1 MTMLDRMRRHKSWL
15 KWSLAIVVVAF
26 VLLYIPNFLRGGGIG
41 AGAAAGAGNREVVA
55 SVDGRE
61 ITVAQFRKVY
71 NQQMQAYRRSYGGS
85 IDERLL
91 KQMGIDRRILQQ
103 LIDEEAG
110 LAEAR
115 RLGIT
120 TSDEEVRTRI
130 LALPAFQEN
139 GQFIGDERYRQLLQ
153 MAEPPRR
160 PAEFEEEV
168 RRSMTLSK
176 LQGALTDWMTV
187 SAADVTA
194 EYKKR
199 NEKVKL
205 AVVSFP
211 SDKFLA
217 ETTATD
223 AEIAQQYEQHKSD
236 YRIPDKRKVRYAL
249 LDTQSIRNRTQVTAQ
264 DVQRYYEDN
273 EAQYSTPEE
282 VRASHILLKTEGKD
296 DAAVK
301 KEAEDLLA
309 KAKAGADFAE
319 LAKKYSEDDSN
330 KDKGG
335 DLGFFPKG
343 QMVPEFDTVAF
354 SMQPGQIS
362 DLVKTQFG
370 YHIIKMVEKKPAT
383 KRTLDEVR
391 PQIEDQLKTQ
401 RAQEEAQRTV
411 NDLAGK
417 VTKPADLDAV
427 AKPRG
432 FTLGETDYFSQRDP
446 VVGLGMSPAVAARA
460 FELKDNE
467 VSDAIQT
474 PQGFAFITVT
484 GKQPA
489 SDPPLEAVKDKV
501 RLDVVKK
508 KAVETARQKA
518 AALAAQLKTGDFNA
532 VAKSAGL
539 EVKTTDLIARGAPIP
554 DAGVSPAIDAAAFA
568 LPAGAVSD
576 PIVTETG
583 AVVVK
588 VLEHPA
594 ISPAD
599 MAKGLESVR
608 ADLLAERR
616 NQFFSAYMAK
626 ARERMQI
633 NVNQQLVNQMFA

>member
-1 MTMLDRMRRHKSWL
+1 MTMLDRMRRHKNWL

-26 VLLYIPNFLRGGGIG
+26 VLLYIPNFLRGGGMAG
-41 AGAAAGAGNREVVA
+41 AGAAAGSRDVVA

-61 ITVAQFRKVY
+61 ITVAQFRRIY

-153 MAEPPRR
+153 MADPPRR
-160 PAEFEEEV
+160 PSEFEEEV

-187 SAADVTA
+187 STADVTA

-199 NEKVKL
+199 NEKAKL
-205 AVVSFP
+205 AIVSFP

-223 AEIAQQYEQHKSD
+223 AEIAQQFEQHKSD

-249 LDTQSIRNRTQVTAQ
+249 LDTQSIRNRTQVTPQ

-301 KEAEDLLA
+301 KEAEDVLA

-343 QMVPEFDTVAF
+343 QMVPEFDAVAF
-354 SMQPGQIS
+354 AMQPGQIS

-370 YHIIKMVEKKPAT
+370 YHIIKMVERKPAT

-391 PQIEDQLKTQ
+391 AQIEDQLKTQ
-401 RAQEEAQRTV
+401 RAQDEAQRIV
-411 NDLAGK
+411 KDLAGK
-417 VTKPADLDAV
+417 VTKPSDLDTV

-432 FTLGETDYFSQRDP
+432 FTVGETDFFAQTDP

-460 FELKDNE
+460 FQLKDNE

-484 GKQPA
+484 GKQAA
-489 SDPPLEAVKDKV
+489 SDPALEAVKDKV

-508 KAVETARQKA
+508 KAIETARQKA
-518 AALAAQLKTGDFNA
+518 AALSAQLKTGDFNA
-532 VAKSAGL
+532 VAKAAGL
-539 EVKTTDLIARGAPIP
+539 EVKTTDLIARGAPIA

-568 LPAGAVSD
+568 LPAGGVSD
-576 PIVTETG
+576 PIVTDTG

-594 ISPAD
+594 ISEAD
-599 MAKGLESVR
+599 MAKGLDAVR

-633 NVNQQLVNQMFA
+633 NVNQQTVGQIIA

>member
-26 VLLYIPNFLRGGGIG
+26 ILLYIPNFLRGGGMG
-41 AGAAAGAGNREVVA
+41 AAGAGSRDVVA
-55 SVDGRE
+55 SVDGRQ
-61 ITVAQFRKVY
+61 ITVGQFRKVY
-71 NQQMQAYRRSYGGS
+71 NQQIQAYRRSYGGS

-115 RLGIT
+115 RLGIA
-120 TSDEEVRTRI
+120 TSDEEVRVRI

-153 MAEPPRR
+153 MADPPRR
-160 PAEFEEEV
+160 PSEFEEEV

-199 NEKVKL
+199 NDKVKL

-223 AEIAQQYEQHKSD
+223 AEIAQQFEQHKAD

-249 LDTQSIRNRTQVTAQ
+249 LDTQGIRNRTQVTAQ

-282 VRASHILLKTEGKD
+282 TRASHILLKTEGKD

-301 KEAEDLLA
+301 KQAEDLLA
-309 KAKAGADFAE
+309 KAKGGADFAA
-319 LAKKYSEDDSN
+319 LATTFSEDDSS
-330 KDKGG
+330 KVKGG

-343 QMVPEFDTVAF
+343 QMVPEFDAAAF
-354 SMQPGQIS
+354 SLQPGQIS
-362 DLVKTQFG
+362 DLVKSQFG
-370 YHIIKMVEKKPAT
+370 YHIIKVVERKPAT
-383 KRTLDEVR
+383 KRSLDEVR
-391 PQIEDQLKTQ
+391 AQIEDQLKTQ
-401 RAQEEAQRTV
+401 RAQDEAQRTV
-411 NDLAGK
+411 TGLAGK
-417 VTKPADLDAV
+417 VTKPADLDGV

-432 FTLGETDYFSQRDP
+432 FT
-446 VVGLGMSPAVAARA
+446 VA
-460 FELKDNE
+460 E
-467 VSDAIQT
+467 SD
-474 PQGFAFITVT
+474 
-484 GKQPA
+484 
-489 SDPPLEAVKDKV
+489 
-501 RLDVVKK
+501 
-508 KAVETARQKA
+508 
-518 AALAAQLKTGDFNA
+518 
-532 VAKSAGL
+532 
-539 EVKTTDLIARGAPIP
+539 
-554 DAGVSPAIDAAAFA
+554 
-568 LPAGAVSD
+568 
-576 PIVTETG
+576 
-583 AVVVK
+583 
-588 VLEHPA
+588 
-594 ISPAD
+594 
-599 MAKGLESVR
+599 
-608 ADLLAERR
+608 
-616 NQFFSAYMAK
+616 FFSRAT
-626 ARERMQI
+626 
-633 NVNQQLVNQMFA
+633 

>member
-1 MTMLDRMRRHKSWL
+1 MTMLDRMRRHKNWL

-26 VLLYIPNFLRGGGIG
+26 VLLYIPNFLRNGGMGG
-41 AGAAAGAGNREVVA
+41 AVGVSTREVVA

-61 ITVAQFRKVY
+61 ITVGQFRKIY

-110 LAEAR
+110 LSEAR
-115 RLGIT
+115 RLGLT
-120 TSDEEVRTRI
+120 TSDAEVRARI

-139 GQFIGDERYRQLLQ
+139 GQFIGDARYRQLLQ
-153 MAEPPRR
+153 MADPPRR
-160 PAEFEEEV
+160 PSEFEEEV

-205 AVVSFP
+205 AVISFP

-223 AEIAQQYEQHKSD
+223 ADLAQQFEQHKAD

-249 LDTQSIRNRTQVTAQ
+249 LDTQSIRARTQVTPQ

-273 EAQYSTPEE
+273 EAQYATPEE
-282 VRASHILLKTEGKD
+282 TRASHILLKTEGKD

-301 KEAEDLLA
+301 KQAEDLLA
-309 KAKAGADFAE
+309 QIKSGGDFAA
-319 LAKKYSEDDSN
+319 LAAKFSEDDSN

-335 DLGFFPKG
+335 DLGLFPKG

-354 SMQPGQIS
+354 SLQPGQIS
-362 DLVKTQFG
+362 DVVKTSFG
-370 YHIIKMVEKKPAT
+370 YHIIKVVERKPAT

-391 PQIEDQLKTQ
+391 AQIEDQLKSQ
-401 RAQEEAQRTV
+401 RAQDEAQRTV
-411 NDLAGK
+411 TELAPK
-417 VTKPADLDAV
+417 ITKPADLDAV

-432 FTLGETDYFSQRDP
+432 FTVAETDFFSRTDP
-446 VVGLGMSPAVAARA
+446 VMGLGMSPAVAARA

-474 PQGFAFITVT
+474 PQGVAFITVT
-484 GKQPA
+484 GKQAA
-489 SDPPLEAVKDKV
+489 SDPSLDAVKDKV

-518 AALAAQLKTGDFNA
+518 AAIAGQLKTGDFTA
-532 VAKSAGL
+532 AAKAAGL
-539 EVKTTDLIARGAPIP
+539 EVKTTELIARGAPIG
-554 DAGVSPAIDAAAFA
+554 DAGVSPAIEAAAFA
-568 LPAGAVSD
+568 LPAGGVSD
-576 PIVTETG
+576 PIVTENG

-594 ISPAD
+594 IDEAE
-599 MAKGLESVR
+599 MAKGLDPVR
-608 ADLLAERR
+608 ADLLGERR
-616 NQFFSAYMAK
+616 NQFFSAYMTK

-633 NVNQQLVNQMFA
+633 NVNQQTIAQILA